1 MVASP
6 QQPTYRAGVS
16 VFSDSRFTRDW
27 HSNESVAPTSS
38 VSASSVIRARSMLRK
53 SSATAV
59 TSASGLTRRIRPRT
73 APTLGRP
80 IAPRS
85 EKWRPT
91 SSGGSVSTSIRVKQP
106 TPARAAMS
114 ARALPT
120 LPAPTTTRCFCL
132 SNSRSFWL
140 RAKTRSASSLGM
152 VMLVFLLGIGMCL
165 ADKLGEPPQCLAPG
179 AAAVRRG
186 RMDGDRRRRL
196 RAARVLL
203 SRAKDHCIFRDDL
216 QRQEPRQRII
226 HFEEVRIDGEAL
238 SSALGDPSDE
248 IRQIQQPRM
257 QRQELRHGPVVMSG
271 EPLHTE
277 RVHVQRTDP
286 FERRKRL
293 SEPVELTVHILG
305 IRLVKPRRVDRA
317 RAGTHG
323 GERYA
328 HPVLARAKQ
337 SYACLKTF
345 SR

>member
-59 TSASGLTRRIRPRT
+59 TSASGLTRRIRSAT
-73 APTLGRP
+73 ASTLGRP

-85 EKWRPT
+85 EKWRAT
-91 SSGGSVSTSIRVKQP
+91 FSGASVSTSIRVNRP

-132 SNSRSFWL
+132 SDSRSFWL
-140 RAKTRSASSLGM
+140 RAKTRSVSSLGM
-152 VMLVFLLGIGMCL
+152 VMLVFLLGIGMCP
-165 ADKLGEPPQCLAPG
+165 AAKLGEPQQCFAPG
-179 AAAVRRG
+179 AAAVRCG
-186 RMDGDRRRRL
+186 RMDGGPGHRRL

-203 SRAKDHCIFRDDL
+203 SLANDHRIFRDNL
-216 QRQEPRQRII
+216 NGYQPRR
-226 HFEEVRIDGEAL
+226 RLRAL
-238 SSALGDPSDE
+238 EQVWINCKFFAAALDDPCDE
-248 IRQIQQPRM
+248 IRQIELHGM
-257 QRQELRHGPVVMSG
+257 QGQELRHGPVVVSG

-277 RVHVQRTDP
+277 RMHVQRTNP

-305 IRLVKPRRVDRA
+305 IRLVKPWCVDCLGA
-317 RAGTHG
+317 RAHDSK
-323 GERYA
+323 RHA
-328 HPVLARAKQ
+328 HPVLARAEQ
-337 SYACLKTF
+337 RHPCLKTL
-345 SR
+345 